1 MIRTADVED
10 AEEFCSVIRSSIIEL
25 CKLDHQNNKK
35 VLDDWLQNKTVKNC
49 QEWIT
54 SNNSNSFVAELNA
67 KIVGVAVMGHNG
79 HLYLCYVLPEVK
91 GKGIGRQLL
100 QAAEHS
106 VLHLDL
112 PALSLESTI
121 TAKGFY
127 EHYGYR
133 QVGKTEHCLKYTKA
147 IESK

>member
-25 CKLDHQNNKK
+25 CKLDHQNDKQILN
-35 VLDDWLQNKTVKNC
+35 DWLQNKTVKNC
-49 QEWIT
+49 REWIT
-54 SNNSNSFVAELNA
+54 SKSSNSFVAELDA

-91 GKGIGRQLL
+91 GQGIGRQLL
-100 QAAEHS
+100 HAAEHS
-106 VLHLDL
+106 VHHLDL
-112 PALSLESTI
+112 PAFSLESTI

-127 EHYGYR
+127 EHYGYLH
-133 QVGKTEHCLKYTKA
+133 VGETERCLKYTKA
-147 IESK
+147 IEIK